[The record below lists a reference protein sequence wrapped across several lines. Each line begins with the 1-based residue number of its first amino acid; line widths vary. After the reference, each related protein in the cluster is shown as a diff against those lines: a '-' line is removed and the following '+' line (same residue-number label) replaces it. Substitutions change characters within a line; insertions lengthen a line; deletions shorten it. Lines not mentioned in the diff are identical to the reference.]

1 MAVHG
6 GGGLRPARLVAR
18 PAQWRRGMKSPI
30 ATAIAALQAAALLLT
45 ASPARSE
52 LWTDDQ
58 LARETSVCA
67 LGRLDRTQ
75 ATSRTCL
82 SCHDGTTGSG
92 VSYTLARAE
101 PTVPL
106 SGMHSSH
113 PIEVTYGAAQA
124 RRPRTLVPE
133 ALLPAALVL
142 PEGKVAC
149 VTCHD
154 GASNERHHT
163 SISMSRSKLCSSCH
177 DL

>member
-1 MAVHG
+1 
-6 GGGLRPARLVAR
+6 
-18 PAQWRRGMKSPI
+18 MKSPI
-30 ATAIAALQAAALLLT
+30 ATAIAALPAAALLLT
-45 ASPARSE
+45 ASPARAE

-67 LGRLDRTQ
+67 LGRLDRAQ
-75 ATSRTCL
+75 SPSRTCL
-82 SCHDGTTGSG
+82 SCHDGTTGTG
-92 VSYTLARAE
+92 VSYTVARTGQAA
-101 PTVPL
+101 PL
-106 SGMHSSH
+106 SGMHASH

-154 GASNERHHT
+154 GASSERHHT
-163 SISMSRSKLCSSCH
+163 AVSMSRSRLCSSCH